1 MKPESRDSKDNIATV
16 AAIGLLAYASADI
29 AHHVFGHGAACL
41 MLGGRIISLTSVFVN
56 CSLTGAT
63 IDLAGPF
70 ANLILGLVAL
80 LIVRITNRA
89 SSAVRLFYI
98 LAAAFNLLWFALQLV
113 SSAARRIDD
122 WAWAMHQFHVS
133 EPVRYVLIVI
143 GALGYLLTVRVIATY
158 MTAFAHPGARARRIV
173 LIAWFTAGAI
183 ACATA
188 AFDHHPGIT
197 LRRAIPQAMVLS
209 IGLLFVPARAS
220 KLSGSGQDAAPLG
233 LSFVWAAAAFIVG
246 TASILLLGPGFAI
259 GF

>member
-1 MKPESRDSKDNIATV
+1 MKTEPKDNIATV
-16 AAIGLLAYASADI
+16 AAIALLAYASADI

-56 CSLTGAT
+56 CSLRGAT

-80 LIVRITNRA
+80 LALRFTNRA
-89 SSAVRLFYI
+89 GSAIRLLYI

-133 EPVRYVLIVI
+133 EPVRYGLIAI
-143 GALGYLLTVRVIATY
+143 GALGYLLTIRVIATY
-158 MTAFAHPGARARRIV
+158 MAAFAHPAARARTIV
-173 LIAWFTAGAI
+173 LTAWLTAGAI

-188 AFDHHPGIT
+188 A
-197 LRRAIPQAMVLS
+197 LRP
-209 IGLLFVPARAS
+209 P
-220 KLSGSGQDAAPLG
+220 P
-233 LSFVWAAAAFIVG
+233 
-246 TASILLLGPGFAI
+246 
-259 GF
+259 

>member
-1 MKPESRDSKDNIATV
+1 MKTESKENVGTI
-16 AAIGLLAYASADI
+16 AAISLLAYASADI

-70 ANLILGLVAL
+70 ANLIVGLVAL
-80 LIVRITNRA
+80 LTVRFTTRA

-113 SSAARRIDD
+113 SSAARKIDD
-122 WAWAMHQFHVS
+122 WASALHQVQVS
-133 EPVRYVLIVI
+133 EPVRYGMIAI
-143 GALGYLLTVRVIATY
+143 GALGYLLTVRVIATC
-158 MTAFAHPGARARRIV
+158 MAAFARPGARARTIV
-173 LIAWFTAGAI
+173 LSAWLTAGAI

-188 AFDHHPGIT
+188 ALDHHPGIT
-197 LRRAIPQAMVLS
+197 LRHAIPQAMVLS

-220 KLSGSGQDAAPLG
+220 KLSGSVPNAAPLSF
-233 LSFVWAAAAFIVG
+233 SFVWVAAAFIVG
-246 TASILLLGPGFAI
+246 TASIFLLGPGFAM
-259 GF
+259 GL